1 MKKNMRKIISFCLA
15 LIFAVLPLAS
25 CGNVDTGAAVKYEKL
40 EVSRSIFQYLCCL
53 EKTKYLYEA
62 YGVDSSQVS
71 TSQLEDN
78 SMIWTAVDGSGT
90 SVADTLKTDVLEEV
104 QRLLY
109 FKKYALEQGFVLND
123 ESKKAIKQSFNEMI
137 AQFEDKKA
145 FNKEMEKYGIDYDEM
160 FEFYQ
165 LQSLA
170 AKGEDLLFGENGS
183 MKVTEDTAKD
193 YFNDKYVTVGC
204 IFINT
209 KNKTF
214 PNGKVVVLPADEKKA
229 KEEQAD
235 SVYNRALAGEDF
247 DTLCVE
253 NSDQG
258 SITLEKAKEGYTFTT
273 GGFVNG
279 DAEKKAFEM
288 KNGDIAR
295 VDTDGG
301 VYILKRLVLNTSYFE
316 SESETIIS
324 QIAELKKYSL
334 VNAEA
339 EKFKLDED
347 FLNSLDIVALPHVV

>member
-15 LIFAVLPLAS
+15 LIFAVLPLSS

-145 FNKEMEKYGIDYDEM
+145 FNKEMEKYGGI
-160 FEFYQ
+160 
-165 LQSLA
+165 
-170 AKGEDLLFGENGS
+170 
-183 MKVTEDTAKD
+183 
-193 YFNDKYVTVGC
+193 
-204 IFINT
+204 
-209 KNKTF
+209 
-214 PNGKVVVLPADEKKA
+214 
-229 KEEQAD
+229 
-235 SVYNRALAGEDF
+235 
-247 DTLCVE
+247 
-253 NSDQG
+253 
-258 SITLEKAKEGYTFTT
+258 
-273 GGFVNG
+273 
-279 DAEKKAFEM
+279 
-288 KNGDIAR
+288 
-295 VDTDGG
+295 
-301 VYILKRLVLNTSYFE
+301 
-316 SESETIIS
+316 
-324 QIAELKKYSL
+324 
-334 VNAEA
+334 
-339 EKFKLDED
+339 
-347 FLNSLDIVALPHVV
+347 